1 MHWPV
6 AGPAGHS
13 ERLSGRVALPVSA
26 EATMLPCAP
35 TLAVATAKAA
45 APVVPGTCTMPSF
58 VEVAASTT
66 TSGTGVE
73 EAVNASVFTPA
84 MIGAGGLFA
93 HAKANCTSG
102 GATGEV
108 GVMAKTKL
116 WAAPAGIF
124 AAVLGDPVV

>member
-6 AGPAGHS
+6 AGSVWHS

-45 APVVPGTCTMPSF
+45 APVVPGTFRMPSL

-73 EAVNASVFTPA
+73 EAVNASVFTPG
-84 MIGAGGLFA
+84 MIGAAGLFA
-93 HAKANCTSG
+93 HAKASRTS
-102 GATGEV
+102 V
-108 GVMAKTKL
+108 G
-116 WAAPAGIF
+116 
-124 AAVLGDPVV
+124 